1 MDLQKSLRAFLYTQI
16 VSLEWDTVRKNNKK
30 QISKDIELQCL
41 EVSADVYEKFR
52 PNLPGA
58 SEKMIIL

>member
-1 MDLQKSLRAFLYTQI
+1 MNLQESLRACLYTHI
-16 VSLEWDTVRKNNKK
+16 VTLELDAVRKNNKK